1 MNQLLSI
8 SPLFFA
14 TAIGLAIPIL
24 IILKCEHTY
33 RLVNQNRRIYVF
45 KAVVALA
52 VWGGLSLFL
61 LTFLAGYMM
70 GLAHTP
76 HPGSTTDLSV
86 VVTFWAMELV
96 YAGVGWL
103 LVLWMKR
110 REEV

>member
-1 MNQLLSI
+1 MNRLLSS
-8 SPLFFA
+8 SPLFLA
-14 TAIGLAIPIL
+14 MAIGLAIAIL
-24 IILKCEHTY
+24 IIVKCEQTY

-45 KAVVALA
+45 KAAAALVV
-52 VWGGLSLFL
+52 WCGLSLIL

-76 HPGSTTDLSV
+76 DPGSNADLSV

-110 REEV
+110 REE